1 MDSGRDPSLA
11 HGPGAVKWVVAICLL
26 FPAVH
31 YTPIQSPN
39 DVLSTQGEGI
49 LCLSFAIRRVTCY
62 SGSHPLPPSI
72 SKHHYK
78 VKFFF
83 SNTVFPTAPLI
94 RQTAVVEMGS
104 QLSFHVNK
112 DRRRA
117 LSGFVRVYWKML
129 VSGLDWSFGNECQLA
144 STTQRHPE
152 SPAPATTADL
162 EKRGVG
168 GGT

>member
-1 MDSGRDPSLA
+1 M
-11 HGPGAVKWVVAICLL
+11 AICLL
-26 FPAVH
+26 FPGVR

-39 DVLSTQGEGI
+39 DMLSTQGEGI

-78 VKFFF
+78 VKKEF
-83 SNTVFPTAPLI
+83 SNTVFPTPPLI

-104 QLSFHVNK
+104 QLSFYLNK
-112 DRRRA
+112 DRRLA
-117 LSGFVRVYWKML
+117 LSGFVRVCWKML
-129 VSGLDWSFGNECQLA
+129 VSGLGWIFGNKCQLA
-144 STTQRHPE
+144 STRQRHPE

-162 EKRGVG
+162 EKHGVG